1 MAKPE
6 DLIIQLLSGAVGGNL
21 VGAIAKNLNLGWLW
35 NSVAG
40 IAGGGLGGQI
50 LGSVLGAGMGAA
62 KSGLD
67 PMAILQSVISG
78 GAGGGVLMALTALVK
93 QMVANQA

>member
-1 MAKPE
+1 MPI
-6 DLIIQLLSGAVGGNL
+6 DLIIQLLSGAVGGNV
-21 VGAIAKNLNLGWLW
+21 VGAVAKNLNLGWLW

-40 IAGGGLGGQI
+40 LAGGGLGGQI

-78 GAGGGVLMALTALVK
+78 GAGGGVLMAVAGIVK
-93 QMVANQA
+93 NMMANKA

>member
-1 MAKPE
+1 MPI

-40 IAGGGLGGQI
+40 VAGGGIGGQI
-50 LGSVLGAGMGAA
+50 LSAVLGAGMGAA

-67 PMAILQSVISG
+67 PMAILTNVISG
-78 GAGGGVLMALTALVK
+78 GAGGGVLLAVVSIIKGMMAKA
-93 QMVANQA
+93 

>member
-1 MAKPE
+1 MPI

-21 VGAIAKNLNLGWLW
+21 TGALAKNLNLGWLW

-40 IAGGGLGGQI
+40 MAGGGIGGQI
-50 LGSVLGAGMGAA
+50 LAAVLGSGMAAA
-62 KSGLD
+62 KGGLD

-78 GAGGGVLMALTALVK
+78 GAGGGVLMAVVGVVK
-93 QMVANQA
+93 QMMAAKA

>member
-1 MAKPE
+1 MPI

-40 IAGGGLGGQI
+40 VAGGGIGGQI

-67 PMAILQSVISG
+67 PMSILSSVISG
-78 GAGGGVLMALTALVK
+78 GAGGGVLMAVAGIVK
-93 QMVANQA
+93 GMMAKA